1 VKRIHRIVRI
11 AFASVLHVI
20 ARGGAALA
28 LLLFVASAAQ
38 AQPAQRMYRI
48 GVLNEAFS
56 ANHPTVEG
64 LKEGLR
70 ELGLVEGRDV
80 VYEIRFTKGEPGAT
94 AAAAAE
100 LVKAGVD
107 VIFTSNEPATL
118 AAKKATERIPIVFT
132 LVGDPVQT
140 GTVASLGQ
148 PGGNITGISSRATE
162 LAPKR
167 LDVLKMLVPGLR
179 RVWFVYQS
187 SDKTDAA
194 VQASVLNAARRLQI
208 VLMERVVKDPAEL
221 ALVLKEAKPLD
232 AVLAPS
238 ADTSDISAAIYK
250 VARIPSIFPT
260 AFWVERGALVSY
272 GPDLRAQGVQS
283 ARLVAKIL
291 RGTRPQDLPVEGADR
306 IDLAVNLLTAHLM
319 EVKVPPKILVR
330 ANVVHR

>member
-1 VKRIHRIVRI
+1 MS
-11 AFASVLHVI
+11 A
-20 ARGGAALA
+20 ARPWRAHA
-28 LLLFVASAAQ
+28 LLRGATVLAAVAILAGSSAQ
-38 AQPAQRMYRI
+38 AESTRPYRV

-56 ANHPTVEG
+56 ANHPAVEG

-70 ELGLVEGRDV
+70 ELGFVEGRDV
-80 VYEIRFTKGEPGAT
+80 AYEIRFTKGEPGAT
-94 AAAAAE
+94 AAAAEE

-118 AAKKATERIPIVFT
+118 AAKKATQSIPIVFT

-140 GTVASLGQ
+140 GIVASLGQ
-148 PGGNITGISSRATE
+148 PGGNVTGISSRATE

-179 RVWFVYQS
+179 RVWFVYQD
-187 SDKTDAA
+187 SDITDTAA
-194 VQASVLNAARRLQI
+194 LASVREAARRLQI
-208 VLMERVVKDPAEL
+208 ELMVRAVNDPDEL
-221 ALVLKEAKPLD
+221 ALVLKEAKPGD
-232 AVLAPS
+232 AVLAP
-238 ADTSDISAAIYK
+238 AVDTSAISAAIFK

-260 AFWVERGALVSY
+260 AQWVERGALVSY

-283 ARLVAKIL
+283 ARLIAKIL

-306 IDLAVNLLTAHLM
+306 IDLAVNLNTAQQLAL
-319 EVKVPPKILVR
+319 KVPPKILVR